1 MRVIGLTG
9 SIGMGKS
16 TTARYFRAR
25 GVPVHDADAAVH
37 ALYEEA
43 EAAAAVEAA
52 FPGVTAAGAVDRAR
66 LAERVV
72 GNSDAMARLEAIIH
86 PMVRRRE
93 ERFLAGCAVRAVP
106 IALLDVPLLFE
117 TGRAAEVDIVVVVT
131 TTPGIQRERVL
142 SRPGMTEARLA
153 SILARQ
159 TPDAAKRKRAHFLVD
174 TGRSHAAAARQVDA
188 IVRALAAAS

>member
-43 EAAAAVEAA
+43 ETAAAVEAA

-86 PMVRRRE
+86 PLVRRRE
-93 ERFLAGCAVRAVP
+93 ERFLAGCTARAVP
-106 IALLDVPLLFE
+106 IALIDVPLLFE
-117 TGRAAEVDIVVVVT
+117 TGRAAEVDVVVVVT

-159 TPDAAKRKRAHFLVD
+159 TPDAAKRRRAHFLVD